1 MDDMR
6 TTPAMRATCGKRRSV
21 SAAIRE
27 VWKKEKPRTRRDG
40 SKMGVA
46 TRASDDYEAVVG
58 VETHVQLSTKTKA
71 FCACPASYGAEP
83 NAHICPVCAGLP
95 GALPR
100 ANGDALRR
108 AAALGLAL
116 GCQLNLHSRFDRKQY
131 FYADLPKGYQIS
143 QHEVPIAQSG
153 VIHVRA
159 PGSSEPT
166 PVRITRAHMEEDSG
180 KSVHDG
186 TAGNLASATQSK
198 IDLNR
203 AGVPLVE
210 IVSEPDM
217 RSGQE
222 AAEYATELRRIVRY
236 LGVGNG
242 NMQEGS
248 LRCDVNVSVRPK
260 GTTELGTKVEIKNMN
275 SFAAMQK
282 AVDFEVERQ
291 VQLLES
297 GEGDLIC
304 QETRLWDESAQA
316 TKVMRKKEGLADY
329 RYFPEPDL
337 PDIVLTEEFVEEVR
351 NGMPELPHE
360 KRMRYLELGLPLSD
374 ALTLADDKGI
384 ASFFDACL
392 VEGAAPKAA
401 GNWILN
407 DIAKYLSEEKVN
419 IEDAKLTPAALAE
432 MVSMIEDQ
440 VISGKI
446 AKEILPVLL
455 QEGGSPK
462 ILVEERGLVQISD
475 TGAIEAMIDE
485 VLAANPKQLEQYRAG
500 RDKLQGFFV
509 GQVMKKSQGKANP
522 ALINKIL
529 LPKLRAEA

>member
-1 MDDMR
+1 M
-6 TTPAMRATCGKRRSV
+6 

-27 VWKKEKPRTRRDG
+27 AWRKEKTGTRRDG
-40 SKMGVA
+40 TRMGTEA
-46 TRASDDYEAVVG
+46 RASDAYEAVVG
-58 VETHVQLSTKTKA
+58 VETHVQLSTNTKA

-108 AAALGLAL
+108 AAALGMAL
-116 GCQLNLHSRFDRKQY
+116 GCRLNLHSRFDRKQY

-166 PVRITRAHMEEDSG
+166 PVRITRAHLEEDSG

-186 TAGNLASATQSK
+186 SAGNLAHATRSK

-210 IVSEPDM
+210 IVSEPDL
-217 RSGQE
+217 RSGLE
-222 AAEYATELRRIVRY
+222 AAEYATEIRRIVRY

-248 LRCDVNVSVRPK
+248 LRCDVNVSVRAR
-260 GTTELGTKVEIKNMN
+260 GTKKLGTKVEIKNMN

-282 AVDFEVERQ
+282 AVDFEVKRQ
-291 VQLLES
+291 VELLEN
-297 GEGDLIC
+297 GKGDLIA
-304 QETRLWDESAQA
+304 QETRLWDESAQI
-316 TKVMRKKEGLADY
+316 TKTMRKKEGLADY

-337 PDIVLTEEFVEEVR
+337 PDIVLTEEFVEGVR
-351 NGMPELPHE
+351 NGMPELPHQ
-360 KRMRYLELGLPLSD
+360 KRVRYLELGLPLAD
-374 ALTLADDKGI
+374 ALALADDKEV
-384 ASFFDACL
+384 SLFFDACL
-392 VEGAAPKAA
+392 KEGVAPKAA

-407 DIAKYLSEEKVN
+407 DITKYLSEEKVN

-432 MVSMIEDQ
+432 MVLLIEDQ

-446 AKEILPVLL
+446 AKEILPTLL
-455 QEGGSPK
+455 QKGGSPK
-462 ILVEERGLVQISD
+462 ALVEERGLVQISD
-475 TGAIEAMIDE
+475 TGAIEDMIDE
-485 VLAANPKQLEQYRAG
+485 VLAANPKQLEEFRAG

-522 ALINKIL
+522 ALINKLL
-529 LPKLRAEA
+529 LPKLKGEK